1 MSSGAGSAFGEIFS
15 RNGSR
20 PSEVWRRYQAGTS
33 SVCGQD
39 ASITSPIDSVWRRVA
54 CRQVHTPKAMLA
66 VPAPW
71 PAVFFDGIVRR
82 RARTS
87 IALPLPPPN
96 VRLTER
102 RTIIP
107 AVVGHSPESAGSN
120 TPSRIH
126 RAGRKCSDTLDRTE
140 GRTTVRAHFKSGER
154 ASQPLGLV
162 TTLGVLV
169 VQSNCWRVLSRRHES
184 RVRRRCS
191 RSFARGAD
199 GLRGLLVCSTHARA
213 RILNR

>member
-1 MSSGAGSAFGEIFS
+1 VSSGAGSAFGEIFS

-54 CRQVHTPKAMLA
+54 CRQVHNPKAMLA

-82 RARTS
+82 RARAS

-96 VRLTER
+96 VRLTEAR
-102 RTIIP
+102 PACITESPHAPSRDSRAHCART
-107 AVVGHSPESAGSN
+107 PESSINLVRRLTRLYDSPRARPVRSRADPAGAGAEL
-120 TPSRIH
+120 SRIV
-126 RAGRKCSDTLDRTE
+126 RLLS
-140 GRTTVRAHFKSGER
+140 GRT
-154 ASQPLGLV
+154 P
-162 TTLGVLV
+162 
-169 VQSNCWRVLSRRHES
+169 
-184 RVRRRCS
+184 
-191 RSFARGAD
+191 
-199 GLRGLLVCSTHARA
+199 
-213 RILNR
+213 ILAAG